1 MSLAKRIV
9 TVLIGVVGLGVL
21 QAAHGADA
29 VRGKA
34 LFANTNGSPQSCASA
49 ACHSGFP
56 AVKRNSISKGTNP
69 STILNAISGN
79 TGGMRILQPY
89 VNATDAADI
98 AAYIAN
104 PAAGDGAAGI
114 ALSATTVTFPSQS
127 LGTTSAAQ
135 TVTVSNTGT
144 AVLNLTALTFGGAAS
159 AEFARAGTCQVG
171 TNVAAGGSCTLQV
184 TFTPAAAGA
193 RNATLTI
200 SHNAPSATSTL
211 TLVGTGALAPAVA
224 SVTPTTLSFT
234 QTINTT
240 SLPQAVTVKNAG
252 GQPLT
257 LSAIGVGGTNTAEFT
272 VGASST
278 CAVGTVLNANASCNL
293 QLTFQPNTSGAR
305 SATLSIGHN
314 AAASPS
320 TVALSGTGTATAQPA
335 VSLSA
340 STLDFGTASLGA
352 KSAAQSITLTNSGQ
366 APLTLATLAL
376 GGTASGDFALAGTCA
391 NGQTIAAGGTC
402 ALQLTFAPTAVGTRS
417 GTLTVTSNAAN
428 GNPVAALSG
437 SGVQYAI
444 SVNPAALSMQ
454 SPVGVMSA
462 TMQAV
467 ITDSGA
473 SPITLSSITISGP
486 FSMQQGSN
494 SCGTG
499 PIDLTPGQSCSVYVA
514 FLAAAAGAASGEVV
528 ISSASL
534 TQPTSIALTAK
545 TTLDQTA
552 ASDTA
557 SPPSS
562 SSSAPLTSAAV
573 APSNMGGGCTVG
585 PADQLF
591 DPILALMLAAS
602 LFEVLRRRARVYR
615 RE

>member
-1 MSLAKRIV
+1 MNLPRRIV
-9 TVLIGVVGLGVL
+9 AVLIGVVGLSVL
-21 QAAHGADA
+21 QAAHGANA

-56 AVKRNSISKGTNP
+56 AVKRNDISKGSNP

-79 TGGMRILQPY
+79 DGGMRILAPY
-89 VNATDAADI
+89 VNATDANDI

-114 ALSATTVTFPSQS
+114 AVSVTSLTFPSQT

-135 TVTVSNTGT
+135 AVTLTNTGT

-159 AEFARAGTCQVG
+159 AEFARSGTCQVG
-171 TNVAAGGSCTLQV
+171 TNVAAGGSCSLQV
-184 TFTPAAAGA
+184 TFTPAASGA

-200 SHNAPSATSTL
+200 SHNAAGGTSTL
-211 TLVGTGALAPAVA
+211 TLLGTGALAPAAA
-224 SVTPTTLSFT
+224 SVTPTTLSYT

-240 SLPQAVTVKNAG
+240 SLAQAVTVRNAG

-257 LSAIGVGGTNTAEFT
+257 LAAIGIAGPNAAEFAS
-272 VGASST
+272 GAST
-278 CAVGTVLNANASCNL
+278 CTVGTVLSANASCNL
-293 QLTFQPNTSGAR
+293 QLTFRPTAAGAR
-305 SATLSIGHN
+305 SATLTIGHN
-314 AAASPS
+314 AATSPS
-320 TVALSGTGTATAQPA
+320 TVALTGTGTATAQPA

-340 STLDFGTASLGA
+340 STLDFGAASLGT
-352 KSAAQSITLTNSGQ
+352 KSTAQAITLTNSGQ
-366 APLTLATLAL
+366 APLVLAGLAL
-376 GGTASGDFALAGTCA
+376 GGTASGDFALVGTCA
-391 NGQTIAAGGTC
+391 NGATVAPGGTC
-402 ALQLTFAPTAVGTRS
+402 TLQLTFAPTAVGARS

-428 GNPVAALSG
+428 GSPVVALSG

-454 SPVGVMSA
+454 SPMGVMSA
-462 TMQAV
+462 VAQAV

-473 SPITLSSITISGP
+473 SPLTLTSIAVTGP
-486 FSMQQGSN
+486 FSLQQGSN
-494 SCGTG
+494 SCGAG
-499 PIDLTPGQSCSVYVA
+499 PMDLSSGQSCSVYVA
-514 FLAAAAGAASGEVV
+514 FLPAAAGAATGELV
-528 ISSASL
+528 ISSESL
-534 TQPTSIALTAK
+534 AQHTRIALTARA
-545 TTLDQTA
+545 TLDQTVT
-552 ASDTA
+552 SETTP
-557 SPPSS
+557 PPSS
-562 SSSAPLTSAAV
+562 SSPELLTSAAV

-602 LFEVLRRRARVYR
+602 LFEVLRRRARAHR
-615 RE
+615 R